1 MIGMGAKFAWFFTY
15 MPVGKGAV
23 KELMATAEQREM
35 MYHRIREYRRTKPI
49 FTVDFWNDG
58 EYVGGY
64 IAGGRCYCHINA
76 NGALSPARLSTI
88 RIRISG
94 KKLCWKRISRRCS
107 WDTMTTSRGTTICS
121 VPVRSWTIREG

>member
-1 MIGMGAKFAWFFTY
+1 MIGSEEYFDQMIGMGAKFAWFFTY

-58 EYVGGY
+58 EYVGGC

-76 NGALSPARLSTI
+76 NGDIEPCAFIHYSDSN
-88 RIRISG
+88 
-94 KKLCWKRISRRCS
+94 
-107 WDTMTTSRGTTICS
+107 
-121 VPVRSWTIREG
+121 IREKNSAGSVSVAAVHGIP